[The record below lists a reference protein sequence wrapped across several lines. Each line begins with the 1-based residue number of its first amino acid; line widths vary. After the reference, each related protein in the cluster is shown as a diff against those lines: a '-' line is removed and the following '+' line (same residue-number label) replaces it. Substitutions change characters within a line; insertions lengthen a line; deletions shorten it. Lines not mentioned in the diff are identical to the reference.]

1 MAVPM
6 RFDGFSIRVSDVDRS
21 VAFYRDQLGFTVEQQ
36 HGQRFALLRLG
47 GGTIG
52 LLHGD
57 LSRWPAEARNQ
68 FHIELSTDDLDGLYA
83 ELQAKGVQFTEAPHD
98 APWERAMATRDPD
111 GYRVEI
117 AQGRRG
123 ENQPT

>member
-6 RFDGFSIRVSDVDRS
+6 RFDGFSIRVSDVARS
-21 VAFYRDQLGFTVEQQ
+21 VAFYRDQLGFTVEQE
-36 HGQRFALLRLG
+36 HGTMFALLRLG
-47 GGTIG
+47 EGTIG

-68 FHIELSTDDLDGLYA
+68 MHIELSTDDLDGLYA
-83 ELQAKGVQFTEAPHD
+83 ELQAKGVQFTEPPHD

-111 GYRVEI
+111 GYRVEF
-117 AQGRRG
+117 AQGHRG
-123 ENQPT
+123 QNSPT